1 MREAPVG
8 TAGSTTG
15 SAAGTAAGT
24 GDAAREVG
32 PWEAA
37 GLPPLGPYRITMH
50 RCSKCGMAFH
60 VKADM
65 TRHLALPKCAG
76 AVDVV
81 AECEVV
87 GPGCEPAAPR
97 QKRQRIDAVG
107 SVTNVHGNQNTATT
121 VHDNS
126 VHIQQLTI
134 VVAGDAAGDV
144 VRAGSAFES
153 ELIRKTIVENANLRR
168 MLRTIENAPAAIFQM
183 TKGAGGPQQLRN
195 VKKVGRRACELT
207 PDGPET
213 SGLIEYC
220 KRTAVAMVDELRQAV
235 ASVTDDAPPA
245 VREWAHD
252 VSRSLTHKVHGAVD
266 YVSALKLYNE
276 ASSKFY
282 KLPKP
287 AREAIAC
294 GVRDIE
300 RFIADSA
307 AF

>member
-1 MREAPVG
+1 MSSSE
-8 TAGSTTG
+8 
-15 SAAGTAAGT
+15 
-24 GDAAREVG
+24 EVG

-37 GLPPLGPYRITMH
+37 GLPPLEQYRITMH

-60 VKADM
+60 VKAKVD
-65 TRHLALPKCAG
+65 RHLSLPKCAG
-76 AVDVV
+76 GVDVV

-87 GPGCEPAAPR
+87 GLGNEPSGAR
-97 QKRQRIDAVG
+97 QKRQRP
-107 SVTNVHGNQNTATT
+107 SHVTVHGNQNTATT

-126 VHIQQLTI
+126 VHIQQLTL
-134 VVAGDAAGDV
+134 VVVGDPAGDV
-144 VRAGSAFES
+144 VRAGSVQES
-153 ELIRKTIVENANLRR
+153 ELIRTAILENASLRR
-168 MLRTIENAPAAIFQM
+168 MLRTIENAPAAIFRL
-183 TKGAGGPQQLRN
+183 TKGADGPQRMRN
-195 VKKVGRRACELT
+195 VKKVGRQACELT
-207 PDGPET
+207 TDGLET

-220 KRTAVAMVDELRQAV
+220 KRTAVAMVDELRQA
-235 ASVTDDAPPA
+235 ADSVSSDSPQA
-245 VREWAHD
+245 VREWARD
-252 VSRSLTHKVHGAVD
+252 VSQSLSHKVHGTID

-300 RFIADSA
+300 RFISDSA